1 LADSVK
7 EMYLSLMEIG
17 FSQNQIDEMD
27 LVYHMQLLAHRK
39 ESKGDKKVKSNKSV
53 TIDQII
59 G

>member
-1 LADSVK
+1 
-7 EMYLSLMEIG
+7 MEIG